1 MSNSNPSINISGL
14 QGVSA
19 TLLVPFIA
27 RARAATLFPD
37 LRFQDPIAESIL
49 PRLQIDQANL
59 PLDTDSL
66 RKNIVRGR
74 IFDRQLRLFFDDYP
88 DATVISLGAGL
99 STQFHR
105 VDNGRVTWFD
115 IDLPEVIKVK
125 SLLLPHNDR
134 YHLHGCSLTEPDW
147 LDLVS
152 VAPDTPVIIVCE
164 GVLNFIEPTS
174 VKAFF
179 QMIAAHFKTQAHIV
193 FDYVHPWLLRAA
205 NKSHYVRTTS
215 ADFRWG
221 IRHIREVLSWSKRFE
236 LVDVFSVMAEV
247 GGSRA
252 LMAMLFH
259 RVTGSHLYAIAELR
273 LRRDPNR

>member
-1 MSNSNPSINISGL
+1 MSTSNLPVDTSAL

-27 RARAATLFPD
+27 RARAATLYPD
-37 LRFQDPIAESIL
+37 LRFQDPMAESIL
-49 PRLQIDQANL
+49 PRLRIDQANL

-74 IFDRQLRLFFDDYP
+74 IFDRQLRLFLEDRP

-105 VDNGRVTWFD
+105 VDNGCVTWFD

-125 SLLLPHNDR
+125 SLLLPRNDR
-134 YHLHGCSLTEPDW
+134 YHLHGCSLTDPDW

-152 VAPDTPVIIVCE
+152 VTPGTSVIIVCE
-164 GVLNFIEPTS
+164 GVLNFIEPAS

-179 QMIAAHFKTQAHIV
+179 QMIASHFNTQTHIV
-193 FDYVHPWLLRAA
+193 FDYVHPLLLRAA
-205 NKSHYVRTTS
+205 NKSQYVRTTS
-215 ADFRWG
+215 SEFRWG
-221 IRHIREVLSWSKRFE
+221 IRHIREVLGWSKRFE
-236 LVDVFSVMAEV
+236 FVDEFSVMAEV

-252 LMAMLFH
+252 LMAKLFH
-259 RVTGSHLYAIAELR
+259 WVTGSHLYAIAELR
-273 LRRDPNR
+273 LRRDPKR